1 MRAGLAA
8 TALVVLL
15 MCGCAKPSNVSTAL
29 TFKRKSPDTVLVTLK
44 IRNLE
49 NRATT
54 PIIPEVSVQTQT
66 DGKWDRPAT
75 IIHTAAFVLNRREE
89 HDLTAMVKTKASVI
103 RATVTI
109 KEAETGVMIKNE
121 RMERAVPAMAP
132 R

>member
-1 MRAGLAA
+1 MRTSLAA
-8 TALVVLL
+8 ALAALL
-15 MCGCAKPSNVSTAL
+15 LFGCAKPSNVSTAL

-54 PIIPEVSVQTQT
+54 PIIPEVSAQTQT

-75 IIHTAAFVLNRREE
+75 IIQSAAFVLNRREE
-89 HDLTAMVKTKASVI
+89 HDLTATLKTRASVI
-103 RATVTI
+103 RATITI
-109 KEAETGVMIKNE
+109 KEAETGVTIKNE
-121 RMERAVPAMAP
+121 RIERALPALAP

>member
-1 MRAGLAA
+1 MKAALAVMA
-8 TALVVLL
+8 AVLL
-15 MCGCAKPSNVSTAL
+15 YGCAKPSNVSAAL

-54 PIIPEVSVQTQT
+54 PIVPNVSLQTQT
-66 DGKWDRPAT
+66 GGKWDRPAT
-75 IIHTAAFVLNRREE
+75 IIQTAAFVLNRREE
-89 HDLTAMVKTKASVI
+89 HDLTATLKTSASVV

-121 RMERAVPAMAP
+121 RIERALPVMPP